1 MPDLE
6 ERMTFAARQPW
17 PGLAAGMQGDA
28 FRFRFALRPARP
40 GWLGVSD
47 GDAAVLERR
56 RALLEERWA
65 MPWTPA
71 ADAAWERVETHLEPD
86 LRIVGQGL
94 RTPHERA
101 RAVASAWA
109 PDFVLLR
116 SMGDGLRMVGGAVC
130 FPSGWD
136 PLEKLCGTVGFIH
149 GPVPGLNDDLGVRID
164 RFVGGLQAGD
174 VLERDNWG
182 LAATGRLDLHPD
194 GDVPRIRGGGGG
206 GWVVVSIGG
215 TGVCGAGRRDG
226 VVPDPCSHVA
236 PGRLHFGHG
245 LRRRAVAHGGVHVG
259 RSGRVQGGGSLAG
272 TPAPERPDAHLSPG
286 AGPQPKASRA
296 ASASRPICSRSASM
310 DGKRR
315 SGRSI
320 RTGSTSS
327 SRP

>member
-1 MPDLE
+1 MADTE
-6 ERMTFAARQPW
+6 ERMTFGARQPW
-17 PGLAAGMQGDA
+17 PGLAAVMQRDA

-71 ADAAWERVETHLEPD
+71 ADAVWERVETHLEPD

-101 RAVASAWA
+101 RAIASAWA

-164 RFVGGLQAGD
+164 RFLEGLQAGD

-194 GDVPRIRGGGGG
+194 GDVPRIRGEEGADGLWFRLEEQAFVGLG
-206 GWVVVSIGG
+206 DGMALFLIHVRTWRLDDFISA
-215 TGVCGAGRRDG
+215 TGCGDAPWRMVASMSAEVAAYKG
-226 VVPDPCSHVA
+226 VA
-236 PGRLHFGHG
+236 PLRERLLRNG
-245 LRRRAVAHGGVHVG
+245 L
-259 RSGRVQGGGSLAG
+259 
-272 TPAPERPDAHLSPG
+272 TP
-286 AGPQPKASRA
+286 
-296 ASASRPICSRSASM
+296 
-310 DGKRR
+310 
-315 SGRSI
+315 
-320 RTGSTSS
+320 T
-327 SRP
+327 